1 MASPSPLRLI
11 SSWNGAQA
19 IAHAVALHQSGRH
32 LLASM
37 VEGVKIVEDDPEEM
51 SVGFGGLPNED
62 GIVELDAAVMDGRTH
77 RAGAVAGL
85 RSVRHAAAVAYQV
98 MTRTDHT
105 LLVGEGATR
114 FAHML
119 GFPAEELLTPKGRQA
134 WLDWKANLSPRDG
147 WLAPGE
153 RASDFG
159 RAKWAGKEGG
169 PTESEAGHPSAA
181 SIPSTPSP
189 NTSNAAPDIP
199 FTYGTIYM
207 GGLDLSGDL
216 SALTST
222 SGLSY
227 KIAGRVGDTPII
239 GGGIYVNNNIGSAG
253 ATGRGEAVMQSCGGF
268 HAVMRMESGDT
279 PEQACLHVLRTIAE
293 RAEPRLRDA
302 KGRPSFNVTM
312 YAIRKDGLIGAASIH
327 PGYEYTCFDGAAV
340 RKVKAASVYPD

>member
-1 MASPSPLRLI
+1 MSTPSPLRLI
-11 SSWNGAQA
+11 SSWNGAIA
-19 IAHAVALHQSGRH
+19 IARAVELHQGGRS
-32 LLASM
+32 LLPSM

-85 RSVRHAAAVAYQV
+85 RNVRHAAAVAYQV

-105 LLVGEGATR
+105 LLVGDGATR

-119 GFPAEELLTPKGRQA
+119 GFPSEELLTPKGRQA
-134 WLDWKANLSPRDG
+134 WLDWKAHLSPRDG

-153 RASDFG
+153 QASDFG

-181 SIPSTPSP
+181 AIPAP
-189 NTSNAAPDIP
+189 NTSNSAPNIP

-227 KIAGRVGDTPII
+227 KISGRVGDTPII
-239 GGGIYVNNNIGSAG
+239 GGGVYVNNAIGTAG

-268 HAVMRMESGDT
+268 HAVARMESGDT
-279 PEQACLHVLRTIAE
+279 PEQACLHVLRTIAD

-302 KGRPSFNVTM
+302 KCRPTFNVTM
-312 YAIRKDGLIGAASIH
+312 YAIRKDGLLGAASIH
-327 PGYEYTCFDGAAV
+327 PGYEYTCFDGTSV
-340 RKVKAASVYPD
+340 RTLKAASVFTS

>member
-1 MASPSPLRLI
+1 MDHPSPLRLI
-11 SSWNGAQA
+11 SSWNGALA
-19 IAHAVALHQSGRH
+19 IARAVQLHRAGHA
-32 LLASM
+32 LLPSM
-37 VEGVKIVEDDPEEM
+37 VQGVKIVEDDPEEM

-85 RSVRHAAAVAYQV
+85 RHVRHAASVALDV
-98 MTRTDHT
+98 MQRTDHT

-119 GFPAEELLTPKGRQA
+119 GYPHEELLTPKGRQA

-147 WLAPGE
+147 WIAPGE

-169 PTESEAGHPSAA
+169 PTETEAGHPAAA
-181 SIPSTPSP
+181 SIPSP
-189 NTSNAAPDIP
+189 NTSNAAPNIP

-227 KIAGRVGDTPII
+227 KISGRVGDTPII
-239 GGGIYVNNNIGSAG
+239 GGGIYVNNAIGSAG

-268 HAVMRMESGDT
+268 HAVARMESGDT
-279 PEQACLHVLRTIAE
+279 PEAACLHVLRLIAD

-302 KGRPSFNVTM
+302 KGHPTFNVTM

-327 PGYEYTCFDGAAV
+327 PGYEYTCFDGTTV
-340 RKVKAASVYPD
+340 RTLKAASVFSA